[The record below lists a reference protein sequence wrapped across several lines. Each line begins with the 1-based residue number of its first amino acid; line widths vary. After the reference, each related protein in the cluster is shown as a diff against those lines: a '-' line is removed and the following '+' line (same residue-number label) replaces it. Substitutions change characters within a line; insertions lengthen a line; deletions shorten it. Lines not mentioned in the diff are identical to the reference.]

1 MFKSISLILLFT
13 LSFLSGFSQEER
25 KKKDKGES
33 FGDDLLVLPFDDNLI
48 EKDTLQLRIMP
59 DPWEQ
64 DSTLDKYNMPV
75 ARPYSMDPMPNF
87 QIAEPGV
94 TYYMLNSMGQNHY
107 TRPLST
113 DTLKIDRNESDKR

>member
-1 MFKSISLILLFT
+1 MFISISLILLFT

-33 FGDDLLVLPFDDNLI
+33 FRDNLLVLPFNDNLI
-48 EKDTLQLRIMP
+48 KKDTLQLRIIP

-64 DSTLDKYNMPV
+64 DSTLDKYNMPI
-75 ARPYSMDPMPNF
+75 ARPYSTDLMPNF
-87 QIAEPGV
+87 NIAEPGV
-94 TYYMLNSMGQNHY
+94 TYYMRNSMGPDHY
-107 TRPLST
+107 TKPLST